1 MNCDGILSIN
11 DVTDLIDYLLGT
23 MPKIFNDKAADV
35 DLDGQVSI
43 GDVTGLIDL
52 LLTGNV

>member
-1 MNCDGILSIN
+1 M
-11 DVTDLIDYLLGT
+11 TDLIDYLLGT